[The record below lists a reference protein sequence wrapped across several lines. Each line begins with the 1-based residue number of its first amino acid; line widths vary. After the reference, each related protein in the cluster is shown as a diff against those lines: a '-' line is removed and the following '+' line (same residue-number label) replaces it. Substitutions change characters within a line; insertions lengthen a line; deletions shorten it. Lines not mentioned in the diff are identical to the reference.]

1 MKVLIKVFVT
11 AIAVIAFGYSNA
23 QVTTSNINGV
33 VLDSTGS
40 TLEGATITAVHLPS
54 GTVYTTVSG
63 RGGVYAISNARIG
76 GPYQIKFD
84 FVGFTSEVVDGVN
97 LILGEPYA
105 LNAVMGIDA
114 KNLSTLVIT
123 GTRTGA
129 VDKTG
134 MSTNIGQRQLSSLPT
149 ISRSLT
155 DFTRLTPQANGNSFG
170 GRDGRY
176 NNLQVD
182 GANLNNNFGLSTD
195 LLPGGSGNQPISL
208 DAFEEVSVNIAP
220 FDVRQSG
227 FTGAGINAVTKS
239 GTNTLKGSAYGYF
252 RNQSF
257 NGTNVAGSKLGE
269 QQKQQNVT
277 YGATLG
283 GAIIKNKLFFFVSGE
298 LEERT
303 FPGIQWSPAG
313 GSGVGNVSNVPIDS
327 LRKLS
332 DHLRNAY
339 GYETGAYDNFPE
351 FKAKNHKILAK
362 IDWNISNAHK
372 LTLKYNEMVSNSD
385 VALNATS
392 VPNSLAG
399 AIGFSSVARFG
410 RDAMSFA
417 NSNYGF
423 MDAVR
428 SGTLELNSN
437 FNSRFSNQFLAT
449 ITKIRATR
457 TSPSAVFPFIDILN
471 GGTPLNNYMSVGY
484 DPYSYNNDV
493 INDVYTV
500 TNNLTYTAGR
510 HKVTGGVTYEYQKVA
525 NMFMAASQSYYVF
538 NSLDDLINNRAPRGF
553 AYTYSL
559 VPGQSAVYSA
569 ELKIGQ
575 LGAYIQDEV
584 NVNERFKLTYGIRF
598 DKPIYAEAPLENPA
612 IAELQFPDKNGVLT
626 NYSTGKWPK
635 STFLWSPRVGFRWDA
650 YGDKN
655 LIVRGGTGIFTGR
668 IPFVWLTN
676 IPTNSGM
683 YQFGTNVSDP
693 AELENFLFNPNPDA
707 HKSKFPTTAG
717 TSVPSSIVLTD
728 QNFKFPQIWRTN
740 LAFDQRLGQG
750 WTLTMEALL
759 TKDLNAVTM
768 RNGNE
773 TMPNGVANG
782 PDARPRFNPANNTN
796 RRRYP
801 GLSNAII
808 LENTNQGGAFS
819 FTTQLSKSFTRGFY
833 GSLAY
838 TYTIARDISGNPG
851 SQAASVWSANPSIT
865 SQNAH
870 NLSYTQYALP
880 HRIVGSVSYR
890 VEYVKHLATTF
901 SLFYDGAAQRNF
913 TYTYN
918 GDLNGD
924 GNAGSVD
931 IMYIPRDRSEITF
944 VDQPATNTLAAFTA
958 QQQEDAFFSY
968 LEQDRY
974 LRNHK
979 GQYAERNAALFPWY
993 HRFDFKVLQDI
1004 FTDIGRNKH
1013 TLQFSLDILNVGNL
1027 INNKWGVMKQ
1037 LNATNGFQANPLSFA
1052 GYNADGVPTFRM
1064 AQARGALVTETFS
1077 NNLST
1082 SSTWGMQLGLRY
1094 IF

>member
-1 MKVLIKVFVT
+1 MRLTMRVFFT
-11 AIAVIAFGYSNA
+11 AIALIVFNFSNA
-23 QVTTSNINGV
+23 QVTTSSISGV

-40 TLEGATITAVHLPS
+40 PLEGATVTALHQPS
-54 GTVYTTVSG
+54 GTTYTTISSK
-63 RGGVYAISNARIG
+63 GGVYSISNARIG
-76 GPYQIKFD
+76 GPYSIKFD
-84 FVGFTSEVVDGVN
+84 FVGFNSETIDGIN

-105 LNAVMGIDA
+105 LNVVMGLDA
-114 KNLSTLVIT
+114 KNLSTLIIT
-123 GTRTGA
+123 GRRSGA

-155 DFTRLTPQANGNSFG
+155 DFTRMTPQSNGNSFG

-269 QQKQQNVT
+269 QQKQKNVT

-283 GAIIKNKLFFFVSGE
+283 GAIIKNKLFFFLSGE

-303 FPGIQWSPAG
+303 FPGIQWSPSG
-313 GSGVGNVSNVPIDS
+313 GSGVGNISNVHIDS
-327 LRKLS
+327 LRKFS
-332 DHLRNAY
+332 DHLKNTY

-362 IDWNISNAHK
+362 IDWNISNSHK
-372 LTLKYNEMVSNSD
+372 LTLKYNEMVSNND
-385 VALNATS
+385 VELNRTS

-399 AIGFSSVARFG
+399 AIGFSSVQRFG
-410 RDAMSFA
+410 ENAMSFA

-423 MDAVR
+423 KDAVR

-437 FNSRFSNQFLAT
+437 FNSRLSNQFLAT
-449 ITKIRATR
+449 VTKIRSTR

-471 GGTPLNNYMSVGY
+471 NNNNNYMSAGY
-484 DPYSYNNDV
+484 EPYSYNNDV
-493 INDVYTV
+493 INDVYTI
-500 TNNLTYTAGR
+500 TNNLTYTSGR
-510 HKVTGGVTYEYQKVA
+510 HKLTGGITYEYQKVG

-538 NSLDDLINNRAPRGF
+538 NSLDDFINNRAPRGF

-559 VPGQSAVYSA
+559 VPGKDAVYSA

-575 LGAYIQDEV
+575 LGAYIQDELSI
-584 NVNERFKLTYGIRF
+584 NERFKLTYGLRF
-598 DKPIYAEAPLENPA
+598 DKPIYPEAPLENPA
-612 IAELQFPDKNGVLT
+612 ISELQFPDKNGVLT
-626 NYSTGKWPK
+626 HYSTGRWPT
-635 STFLWSPRVGFRWDA
+635 SSFLWSPRVGFRWDA

-655 LIVRGGTGIFTGR
+655 LIIRGGTGIFTGR

-693 AELENFLFNPNPDA
+693 VELQNFLFNPNPDA
-707 HKSKFPTTAG
+707 HKSKFPTQAG

-728 QNFKFPQIWRTN
+728 PNFKFPQIWRTN

-750 WTLTMEALL
+750 WTLTMEALY
-759 TKDLNAVTM
+759 TKDINAVTM

-773 TMPNGVANG
+773 TQPNAVAAGADN
-782 PDARPRFNPANNTN
+782 RPRFNPASNAN
-796 RRRYP
+796 RRKYP

-808 LENTNQGGAFS
+808 LENTNKGGGFS
-819 FTTQLSKSFTRGFY
+819 FTTQLSKSFSRGFF

-865 SQNAH
+865 SQNAQS
-870 NLSYTQYALP
+870 LSYAQYALP

-890 VEYVKHLATTF
+890 ATYFKHLATTV

-931 IMYIPRDRSEITF
+931 IMYIPRDRSEIVF
-944 VDQPATNTLAAFTA
+944 VDQPATNTLTAFTA
-958 QQQEDAFFSY
+958 QQQEDAFFQY

-979 GQYAERNAALFPWY
+979 GQYAERNASLFPWY
-993 HRFDFKVLQDI
+993 HRFDFKILQDI
-1004 FTDIGRNKH
+1004 FTDIGSNKH

-1027 INNKWGVMKQ
+1027 LNNKWGVLKQ
-1037 LNATNGFQANPLSFA
+1037 LNATNGFQANPLVFA
-1052 GYNADGVPTFRM
+1052 GYNTEGVPTFRM
-1064 AQARGALVTETFS
+1064 AQSRGALITETFS
-1077 NNLST
+1077 NTLST